1 MAELENRLWDAA
13 DKLRANLSLTAQE
26 YSRLLFGLIFLKYAD
41 HLFSEA
47 EAHFKSANSSGRR
60 IIGKSDY
67 QVKGVMYL
75 SDTARYRNLIRPPE
89 GSDIGKKINE
99 AMDSIV

>member
-26 YSRLLFGLIFLKYAD
+26 YSRLVFGLIFLKYAD

-60 IIGKSDY
+60 TIGKSDY
-67 QVKGVMYL
+67 QAKGVMYL